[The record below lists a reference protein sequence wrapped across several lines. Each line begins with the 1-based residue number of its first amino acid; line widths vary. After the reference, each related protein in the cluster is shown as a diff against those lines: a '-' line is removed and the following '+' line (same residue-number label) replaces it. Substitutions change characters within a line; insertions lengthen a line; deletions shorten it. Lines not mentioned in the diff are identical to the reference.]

1 MAIIRSGPRRDFPMQ
16 VTSYSSLLRSKDL
29 TPNLISASKT
39 SLVFQEISG
48 QYSAWYGS
56 FTLPNIPVNA
66 SYDFSLISGS
76 VSKYEDYLEGSSFN
90 AGNVRTIIEGSF
102 TISQV
107 SDAFETGDGGSTIF
121 SGADTFYGTD
131 FYNGD
136 DKTPFGD
143 VINGDIFLS
152 GSGNDTIYGY
162 GGNDFL
168 AGERG
173 NDKLYGDTG
182 DDLLYG
188 GVGDDYLDGG
198 SGTNEMDGG
207 SGNDTYIVDFGSAS
221 QVRDTIWDKSGA
233 KDVIKININAGAT
246 NIISSYFLL
255 FRTNNGKDLLIAIL
269 PNPDDKSL
277 SNFLSSYVIGSTYNE
292 DKLLTDASHYLLIKN
307 QYLLNGS
314 KFRPSVEEITSLE
327 LTSPRTFNL
336 NSFTYSTSTNSI
348 SGTKANDLILSNGE
362 FLYGLDGN
370 DALFAKYVNNSSTL
384 ILDGGTGND
393 ELDAALGNTKMIGG
407 AGNDKFTGRSGNDT
421 LIGGLGKD
429 NLEGGNGNNLFV
441 FENIKDSGATAA
453 IADLI
458 GDNDDNGGWG
468 NDFTVGNDHIDL
480 SAIDANLKTSGDQAF
495 NFAGTTATKNSAWV
509 SYDSSLYTGGSSLLW
524 VDNSGDTKADMCVVI
539 VGVDLRSEAAANR
552 LVL

>member
-1 MAIIRSGPRRDFPMQ
+1 MAIIRSGPGRDYPMIID
-16 VTSYSSLLRSKDL
+16 SSMSRSKDL
-29 TPNLISASKT
+29 PNLFSASKT
-39 SLVFQEISG
+39 MLVFQEISG
-48 QYSAWYGS
+48 QYGAIYGS
-56 FTLPNIPVNA
+56 FTLDSNVHLNA
-66 SYDFSLISGS
+66 PYDLLMITGS
-76 VSKYEDYLEGSSFN
+76 VTKIESYKEGLTFN
-90 AGNVRTIIEGSF
+90 AGNVKTSIEGTF

-107 SDAFETGDGGSTIF
+107 FEAFETGDLSSSFFAGN
-121 SGADTFYGTD
+121 DTFYGSD
-131 FYNGD
+131 FANANY
-136 DKTPFGD
+136 KTPFGD
-143 VINGDIFLS
+143 VINGDMLFS
-152 GSGNDTIYGY
+152 GAGNDTVYGY

-173 NDKLYGDTG
+173 NDKLYGGTG
-182 DDLLYG
+182 DDSLYG

-207 SGNDTYIVDFGSAS
+207 SGNDMYVVDFSSAN
-221 QVRDTIWDKSGA
+221 QVRDTIWDNSGA
-233 KDVIKININAGAT
+233 KDVIKISINAGAT
-246 NIISSYFLL
+246 NIISSYLL
-255 FRTNNGKDLLIAIL
+255 PMRINNGKDLLIAIL
-269 PNPDDKSL
+269 PNPDDKSF
-277 SNFLSSYVIGSTYNE
+277 SSFLSGYVSGGAYNE

-314 KFRPSVEEITSLE
+314 KFRPSVEEITSLD

-348 SGTKANDLILSNGE
+348 SGTKADDFILSNGE

-370 DALFAKYVNNSSTL
+370 DVLIAKCVNNSSTL

-393 ELDAALGNTKMIGG
+393 ELEAALGNTKMIGG
-407 AGNDKFTGRSGNDT
+407 SGNDKFTGRSGNDT

-441 FENIKDSGATAA
+441 FETIKDSGATAA
-453 IADLI
+453 TADLI
-458 GDNDDNGGWG
+458 GENDTNGGWRKG
-468 NDFTVGNDHIDL
+468 FTVGNDRIDL

-509 SYDSSLYTGGSSLLW
+509 SYDPSLYTGGSSLLW

-539 VGVDLRSEAAANR
+539 VGVDLRSEAAANW